1 MKRVFVFASLFALS
15 AAPLFASPK
24 PETVHIGEPV
34 MLGSTQLA
42 PGDYKVTWV
51 GAGPVV
57 HVTLTA
63 GKTAA
68 SADAK
73 IVATHNG
80 EKGVMFANHGSQK
93 ILEEIDLRNA
103 TLVVQNPEV
112 ASR

>member
-1 MKRVFVFASLFALS
+1 MKRMFIFATALTLT

-42 PGDYKVTWV
+42 AGDYKVSWAGT
-51 GAGPVV
+51 GPVV

-63 GKTAA
+63 GKKSV

-73 IVATHNG
+73 LVTPANNDP
-80 EKGVMFANHGSQK
+80 GVMFTSQGSTK
-93 ILEEIDLRNA
+93 ILEEIDLRHA
-103 TLVVQNPEV
+103 TLQLQNPEV
-112 ASR
+112 ASK